1 MIPVQKKK
9 RKKKGSPKISNLVE
23 IEECIKKFIK
33 KLRERERE
41 NIFFVREKY
50 IKNGR
55 VNEKFIVRG
64 CEKERTKKRK
74 MKGKMKSDI
83 KVDGSEEMKS

>member
-1 MIPVQKKK
+1 M
-9 RKKKGSPKISNLVE
+9 
-23 IEECIKKFIK
+23 
-33 KLRERERE
+33 
-41 NIFFVREKY
+41 REKY

-64 CEKERTKKRK
+64 CEKERTKKMK

-83 KVDGSEEMKS
+83 KVDGSGEMKR